1 MCFVLHSESGAFPVT
16 LTFDLS
22 SEKNNPLPNV
32 FFTKTWLGAKYLK
45 LKNASP

>member
-1 MCFVLHSESGAFPVT
+1 MCFVLHTESGAIPVL

-22 SEKNNPLPNV
+22 SEKNHPQC